1 MKKLFK
7 KLIITL
13 LIGFVFLGAGLK
25 VLAANGYIVWPGTET
40 KDHMLVTFDNTMK
53 NILELKKDRD
63 SNKQVVNDLKQ
74 SINDL
79 KQTVKDKEQIVKD
92 KEQAIKDKQQEVNDK
107 QKEFENEQKE
117 KAEKQKEIDEMKKNQ
132 TANSDQIKQAEAD
145 IKMLDKEADKLLE
158 ASK

>member
-1 MKKLFK
+1 MKYIK

-25 VLAANGYIVWPGTET
+25 VLAATGYIVWPGTET

-74 SINDL
+74 NINDL

-107 QKEFENEQKE
+107 QKEV
-117 KAEKQKEIDEMKKNQ
+117 AEKQKEIDEIKKNQ
-132 TANSDQIKQAEAD
+132 TANSDQLKQAETD

>member
-25 VLAANGYIVWPGTET
+25 VLAATGYIQWGGTEA
-40 KDHMLVTFDNTMK
+40 KEHMLVTFDSTLK
-53 NILELKKDRD
+53 NITKLKSDNN

-74 SINDL
+74 QVKD
-79 KQTVKDKEQIVKD
+79 KEQTVKDKEQ
-92 KEQAIKDKQQEVNDK
+92 EIKDKQQEVNDK
-107 QKEFENEQKE
+107 QKEIER
-117 KAEKQKEIDEMKKNQ
+117 KQKEIDELNKNHNN
-132 TANSDQIKQAEAD
+132 NSDQLKQAEID

>member
-25 VLAANGYIVWPGTET
+25 VLAATGYIQWGGTGDKE
-40 KDHMLVTFDNTMK
+40 HMLITFTEVKK
-53 NILELKKDRD
+53 NITALKSDRD

-74 SINDL
+74 NINDL

-107 QKEFENEQKE
+107 QKEV
-117 KAEKQKEIDEMKKNQ
+117 AEKQKEIDEMRKNQ
-132 TANSDQIKQAEAD
+132 TANSDQLKQAEAD

>member
-1 MKKLFK
+1 MKYIK

-25 VLAANGYIVWPGTET
+25 VLAATGYIQWGGTGDKE
-40 KDHMLVTFDNTMK
+40 HMLVTFTEVKK
-53 NILELKKDRD
+53 NITALKSDRD

-74 SINDL
+74 NINDL

-107 QKEFENEQKE
+107 QKEVAEKQKE
-117 KAEKQKEIDEMKKNQ
+117 IAEKQKEIDEIRKNH
-132 TANSDQIKQAEAD
+132 TANSEQLKQAEAD

>member
-1 MKKLFK
+1 MKKLLK

-25 VLAANGYIVWPGTET
+25 VLAATGYIQWGGTGDKE
-40 KDHMLVTFDNTMK
+40 HMLVTFTEVKK
-53 NILELKKDRD
+53 NITALKSDRD

-107 QKEFENEQKE
+107 QKEV
-117 KAEKQKEIDEMKKNQ
+117 ADKQKEIDEMKKNQ
-132 TANSDQIKQAEAD
+132 TVNSDQLKQAEAD